1 MSFTVLLRKPGVE
14 PLSAVIKM
22 LQHIVRKSIVP
33 PGRGVWSLMNSGASP
48 TDNDDER
55 LKKAILTLIAS
66 GIAILAVFWGSLYV
80 CSGYPFSGAIPLTYA
95 VVSFLSIAHFFVT
108 KRFSFFR
115 SSQFMMILL
124 LPFVLMWSL
133 GGFANGSAVM
143 IWAFFTPLAALFFAD
158 RKSAL
163 RWLLAFIALTVF
175 SALIDS
181 FLESYAVPMPKGL
194 NTLYFLMNMGCG
206 FVLIY
211 IVLHYFVRDR
221 EASHR
226 VAIAAKERALN
237 AQKELEQAYQKV
249 RDNEARITELML
261 TDPLTGVAN
270 RRALS
275 ERLEEEIQRARRY
288 EQSLGVVM
296 TDLDFF
302 KSINDTY
309 GHSAGDKVLKL
320 FANIMR
326 HTIRETDFIAR
337 YGGEEFV
344 IVAPDIEPEGLN
356 EFTNRIREALRTSDI
371 PGIDRHVTASYG
383 ATLLNDKDGLNS
395 LLTRADE
402 ALYAS
407 KENGRD
413 CFTLL

>member
-1 MSFTVLLRKPGVE
+1 
-14 PLSAVIKM
+14 
-22 LQHIVRKSIVP
+22 
-33 PGRGVWSLMNSGASP
+33 
-48 TDNDDER
+48 
-55 LKKAILTLIAS
+55 
-66 GIAILAVFWGSLYV
+66 
-80 CSGYPFSGAIPLTYA
+80 
-95 VVSFLSIAHFFVT
+95 
-108 KRFSFFR
+108 
-115 SSQFMMILL
+115 
-124 LPFVLMWSL
+124 
-133 GGFANGSAVM
+133 M

-371 PGIDRHVTASYG
+371 PGIDRYVTASYG